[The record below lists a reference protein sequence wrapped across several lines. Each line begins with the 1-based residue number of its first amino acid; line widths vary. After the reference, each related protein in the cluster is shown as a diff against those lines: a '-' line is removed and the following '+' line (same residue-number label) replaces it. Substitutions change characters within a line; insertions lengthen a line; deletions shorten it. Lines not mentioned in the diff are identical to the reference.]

1 MDVQTLARPEAKD
14 GQGGSITLPV
24 AGMTCASCVGS
35 VEKAVGKVPG
45 VRTVSVNLATGRAEI
60 EFENAVDVAGVV
72 GAIERAGYEVPEN
85 QVELAVEG
93 MTCGSCV
100 SHVERALLKVPGVTT
115 ATVNLATGRAS
126 VLFRGSI
133 ASIEDLE
140 AAVRGAGY
148 EAKRI
153 IADDGG
159 VDRERAVRDQEISS
173 LRRSTLIA
181 ALLTLPIVILEM
193 GSHFVPAIHRLVMGT
208 IGIQA
213 SWLAQFALAS
223 IVLFGPGLRFFR
235 KGVPA
240 LLRGTPDMNSLV
252 TIGTSAAW
260 AYSLVATFAPGLLP
274 AGTHYVYYEAA
285 AVIVTLIL
293 LGRYLEAKAK
303 GRTSEAIKRLV
314 GLQPKTARV
323 ERDGAVVEVP
333 LADVRRGDIV
343 QVRPGEK
350 VPVDGEV
357 VDGSSYVDES
367 MITGEPVP
375 VAKAAGTDVVGGTIN
390 KTGAFSVR
398 ATKVGADTLLAQ
410 IIRMVEQAQGSK
422 LPIQAL
428 VDKVTGW
435 FVPAVMAVAALTFL
449 VWLVLGPS
457 PALTF
462 ALVNAV
468 AVLIIACP
476 CAMGLATPTS
486 IMVGTG
492 RAAELGILFRK
503 GEALQSLRDVEVVA
517 LDKTGTL
524 TEGRPKQTDFELLGG
539 DSPEQVE
546 QLAASLAAR
555 SEHPVSRALASA
567 CSLPRLEVT
576 EFTAQPGQGVSGL
589 IDGQRYHLGNSRLLD
604 QLGLREDALGWRV
617 QLLQREGKSV
627 VLLCTDQQVLA
638 LFAVADTLK
647 AGSRD
652 AVRELHALGVETLM
666 LSGDNAPTVQA
677 MATQVGI
684 EQARGNLLP
693 ADKLDAIRAERER
706 GRCVAMVG
714 DGINDTP
721 ALAAADMG
729 FAMAA
734 AGTDTA
740 IETADVALMDDDLR
754 KLPAFIRL
762 SRQTVRVLQQNIWLA
777 LGCKAVFLGLT
788 LAGAATL
795 WMAVF
800 ADLGVSL
807 MVVANGLRMLRQG

>member
-1 MDVQTLARPEAKD
+1 MPADRSCHAEHSCCAAASAAPTADLQPHEGSVLSRIRIVQMDCPTEERLLREVLEARPEVLELHFNLLQRVLTVRHQPQSLDAVLAAIDSLGFTPQLLGDEPAPAAPLRPWCPLAVAGALALGAEVSHWLAQPVWLSALLALAAIALGGLDTYRKGWVAVRHRTLNINALMSIAVTGAALIGQWPEAAMVMVLFSLAEQIEARSLARARDAIGGLLALAPEQASVLQADGSWAQQLVTEVPVGAQVRVGPGERIALDGEVLEGRSSVDQAPITGESMAVDKQPGATLYAGTINQYGSLVYRSTATAGGTTLARIIEA
-14 GQGGSITLPV
+14 
-24 AGMTCASCVGS
+24 
-35 VEKAVGKVPG
+35 
-45 VRTVSVNLATGRAEI
+45 
-60 EFENAVDVAGVV
+60 
-72 GAIERAGYEVPEN
+72 
-85 QVELAVEG
+85 
-93 MTCGSCV
+93 
-100 SHVERALLKVPGVTT
+100 
-115 ATVNLATGRAS
+115 
-126 VLFRGSI
+126 
-133 ASIEDLE
+133 
-140 AAVRGAGY
+140 
-148 EAKRI
+148 
-153 IADDGG
+153 
-159 VDRERAVRDQEISS
+159 
-173 LRRSTLIA
+173 
-181 ALLTLPIVILEM
+181 
-193 GSHFVPAIHRLVMGT
+193 
-208 IGIQA
+208 
-213 SWLAQFALAS
+213 
-223 IVLFGPGLRFFR
+223 
-235 KGVPA
+235 
-240 LLRGTPDMNSLV
+240 
-252 TIGTSAAW
+252 
-260 AYSLVATFAPGLLP
+260 
-274 AGTHYVYYEAA
+274 
-285 AVIVTLIL
+285 
-293 LGRYLEAKAK
+293 
-303 GRTSEAIKRLV
+303 
-314 GLQPKTARV
+314 
-323 ERDGAVVEVP
+323 
-333 LADVRRGDIV
+333 
-343 QVRPGEK
+343 
-350 VPVDGEV
+350 
-357 VDGSSYVDES
+357 
-367 MITGEPVP
+367 
-375 VAKAAGTDVVGGTIN
+375 
-390 KTGAFSVR
+390 
-398 ATKVGADTLLAQ
+398 
-410 IIRMVEQAQGSK
+410 VEQAQAQRAPTQRLVDRFAARYTPAVCLLALLVAVVPPLLLDG
-422 LPIQAL
+422 LWLDWIYRAL
-428 VDKVTGW
+428 V
-435 FVPAVMAVAALTFL
+435 LL
-449 VWLVLGPS
+449 VV
-457 PALTF
+457 
-462 ALVNAV
+462 
-468 AVLIIACP
+468 ACP
-476 CAMGLATPTS
+476 CALVISTPVTIVSALAAGARRG
-486 IMVGTG
+486 ILIKGG
-492 RAAELGILFRK
+492 AYLELGGKLN
-503 GEALQSLRDVEVVA
+503 LVA

-524 TEGRPKQTDFELLGG
+524 TEGRPKQTDFELLAG

-546 QLAASLAAR
+546 QLAASLATR

-567 CSLPRLEVT
+567 CSLPRLEVA

-762 SRQTVRVLQQNIWLA
+762 SRQTLRVLRQNIWLA

-807 MVVANGLRMLRQG
+807 MVVANGLRMLRTAQG

>member
-1 MDVQTLARPEAKD
+1 MPAERSCHAEHSCCASASAVPTANLQPHEGSVLSRIRIVQMDCPTEERLLREVLEARPEVLELHFNLLQRVLTVRHQPHSLDAVLAGIDSLGFTSQLLGDEPAPAAPQRPWWPLAVAGALALGAEVSHWLAQPVWLSALLALAAIALGGLDTYRKGWVAVRHRTLNINALMSIAVTGAALIGQWPEAAMVMVLFSLAEQIEARSLARARDAIGGLLALAPEQASVLQADGSWAQQLVTEVPVGAQVRVGPGERIALDGEVLEGRSSVDQAPITGESMPVDKQPGATLYAGTINQYGSLVYRSTATAGGTTLARIIEA
-14 GQGGSITLPV
+14 
-24 AGMTCASCVGS
+24 
-35 VEKAVGKVPG
+35 
-45 VRTVSVNLATGRAEI
+45 
-60 EFENAVDVAGVV
+60 
-72 GAIERAGYEVPEN
+72 
-85 QVELAVEG
+85 
-93 MTCGSCV
+93 
-100 SHVERALLKVPGVTT
+100 
-115 ATVNLATGRAS
+115 
-126 VLFRGSI
+126 
-133 ASIEDLE
+133 
-140 AAVRGAGY
+140 
-148 EAKRI
+148 
-153 IADDGG
+153 
-159 VDRERAVRDQEISS
+159 
-173 LRRSTLIA
+173 
-181 ALLTLPIVILEM
+181 
-193 GSHFVPAIHRLVMGT
+193 
-208 IGIQA
+208 
-213 SWLAQFALAS
+213 
-223 IVLFGPGLRFFR
+223 
-235 KGVPA
+235 
-240 LLRGTPDMNSLV
+240 
-252 TIGTSAAW
+252 
-260 AYSLVATFAPGLLP
+260 
-274 AGTHYVYYEAA
+274 
-285 AVIVTLIL
+285 
-293 LGRYLEAKAK
+293 
-303 GRTSEAIKRLV
+303 
-314 GLQPKTARV
+314 
-323 ERDGAVVEVP
+323 
-333 LADVRRGDIV
+333 
-343 QVRPGEK
+343 
-350 VPVDGEV
+350 
-357 VDGSSYVDES
+357 
-367 MITGEPVP
+367 
-375 VAKAAGTDVVGGTIN
+375 
-390 KTGAFSVR
+390 
-398 ATKVGADTLLAQ
+398 
-410 IIRMVEQAQGSK
+410 VEQAQAQRAPTQR
-422 LPIQAL
+422 LVDRFAARYTPAVCLLALLVAVVPPLLLDALWLDWIYRAL
-428 VDKVTGW
+428 V
-435 FVPAVMAVAALTFL
+435 LL
-449 VWLVLGPS
+449 VV
-457 PALTF
+457 
-462 ALVNAV
+462 
-468 AVLIIACP
+468 ACP
-476 CAMGLATPTS
+476 CALVISTPVTIVSALAAGARRG
-486 IMVGTG
+486 ILIKGG
-492 RAAELGILFRK
+492 AYLELGGKLN
-503 GEALQSLRDVEVVA
+503 LVA

-524 TEGRPKQTDFELLGG
+524 TEGRPKQTDFELLAG

>member
-1 MDVQTLARPEAKD
+1 MPPTLAPVEADEPGLLALAAIAVGGLDTYRKGWVAVRHRTLNINALMSIAVTGAALIGQWPEAAMVMVLFSLAEQIEARSLARARDAIGGLLALAPEQASVLQADGSWAQQLVTEVPVGAQVRVGPGERIALDGEVLEGRSSVDQAPITGESMPVDKQPGATLYAGTINQYGSLVYRSTATAGGTTLARIIEA
-14 GQGGSITLPV
+14 
-24 AGMTCASCVGS
+24 
-35 VEKAVGKVPG
+35 
-45 VRTVSVNLATGRAEI
+45 
-60 EFENAVDVAGVV
+60 
-72 GAIERAGYEVPEN
+72 
-85 QVELAVEG
+85 
-93 MTCGSCV
+93 
-100 SHVERALLKVPGVTT
+100 
-115 ATVNLATGRAS
+115 
-126 VLFRGSI
+126 
-133 ASIEDLE
+133 
-140 AAVRGAGY
+140 
-148 EAKRI
+148 
-153 IADDGG
+153 
-159 VDRERAVRDQEISS
+159 
-173 LRRSTLIA
+173 
-181 ALLTLPIVILEM
+181 
-193 GSHFVPAIHRLVMGT
+193 
-208 IGIQA
+208 
-213 SWLAQFALAS
+213 
-223 IVLFGPGLRFFR
+223 
-235 KGVPA
+235 
-240 LLRGTPDMNSLV
+240 
-252 TIGTSAAW
+252 
-260 AYSLVATFAPGLLP
+260 
-274 AGTHYVYYEAA
+274 
-285 AVIVTLIL
+285 
-293 LGRYLEAKAK
+293 
-303 GRTSEAIKRLV
+303 
-314 GLQPKTARV
+314 
-323 ERDGAVVEVP
+323 
-333 LADVRRGDIV
+333 
-343 QVRPGEK
+343 
-350 VPVDGEV
+350 
-357 VDGSSYVDES
+357 
-367 MITGEPVP
+367 
-375 VAKAAGTDVVGGTIN
+375 
-390 KTGAFSVR
+390 
-398 ATKVGADTLLAQ
+398 
-410 IIRMVEQAQGSK
+410 VEQAQAQRAPTQRLVDRFAARYTPAVCVLALLVAVVPPLLLDG
-422 LPIQAL
+422 LWLDWIYRAL
-428 VDKVTGW
+428 V
-435 FVPAVMAVAALTFL
+435 LL
-449 VWLVLGPS
+449 VV
-457 PALTF
+457 
-462 ALVNAV
+462 
-468 AVLIIACP
+468 ACP
-476 CAMGLATPTS
+476 CALVISTPVTIVSALAAGARRG
-486 IMVGTG
+486 ILIKGG
-492 RAAELGILFRK
+492 AYLELGGKLN
-503 GEALQSLRDVEVVA
+503 LVA

-524 TEGRPKQTDFELLGG
+524 TEGRPKQTDFELLAG

>member
-1 MDVQTLARPEAKD
+1 MPAERSCHAEHSCCASASAVPTANLQPHEGSVLSRIRIVQMDCPTEERLLREVLEARPEVLELHFNLLQRVLTVRHQPHSLDAVLAGIDSLGFTPQLLGDEPAPAAPQRPWWPLAVAGALALGAEVSHWLAQPVWLSALLALAAIAVGGLDTYRKGWVAVRHRTLNINALMSIAVTGAALIGQWPEAAMVMVLFSLAEQIEARSLARARDAIGGLLALAPEQASVLQADGSWAQQLVTEVPVGAQVRVGPGERIALDGEVLEGRSSVDQAPITGESMPVDKQPGATLYAGTINQYGSLVYRSTATAGGTTLARIIEA
-14 GQGGSITLPV
+14 
-24 AGMTCASCVGS
+24 
-35 VEKAVGKVPG
+35 
-45 VRTVSVNLATGRAEI
+45 
-60 EFENAVDVAGVV
+60 
-72 GAIERAGYEVPEN
+72 
-85 QVELAVEG
+85 
-93 MTCGSCV
+93 
-100 SHVERALLKVPGVTT
+100 
-115 ATVNLATGRAS
+115 
-126 VLFRGSI
+126 
-133 ASIEDLE
+133 
-140 AAVRGAGY
+140 
-148 EAKRI
+148 
-153 IADDGG
+153 
-159 VDRERAVRDQEISS
+159 
-173 LRRSTLIA
+173 
-181 ALLTLPIVILEM
+181 
-193 GSHFVPAIHRLVMGT
+193 
-208 IGIQA
+208 
-213 SWLAQFALAS
+213 
-223 IVLFGPGLRFFR
+223 
-235 KGVPA
+235 
-240 LLRGTPDMNSLV
+240 
-252 TIGTSAAW
+252 
-260 AYSLVATFAPGLLP
+260 
-274 AGTHYVYYEAA
+274 
-285 AVIVTLIL
+285 
-293 LGRYLEAKAK
+293 
-303 GRTSEAIKRLV
+303 
-314 GLQPKTARV
+314 
-323 ERDGAVVEVP
+323 
-333 LADVRRGDIV
+333 
-343 QVRPGEK
+343 
-350 VPVDGEV
+350 
-357 VDGSSYVDES
+357 
-367 MITGEPVP
+367 
-375 VAKAAGTDVVGGTIN
+375 
-390 KTGAFSVR
+390 
-398 ATKVGADTLLAQ
+398 
-410 IIRMVEQAQGSK
+410 VEQAQAQRAPTQRLVDRFAARYTPAVCVLALLVAVVPPLLLDG
-422 LPIQAL
+422 LWLDWIYRAL
-428 VDKVTGW
+428 V
-435 FVPAVMAVAALTFL
+435 LL
-449 VWLVLGPS
+449 VV
-457 PALTF
+457 
-462 ALVNAV
+462 
-468 AVLIIACP
+468 ACP
-476 CAMGLATPTS
+476 CALVISTPVTIVSALAAGARRG
-486 IMVGTG
+486 ILIKGG
-492 RAAELGILFRK
+492 AYLELGGKLN
-503 GEALQSLRDVEVVA
+503 LVA

-524 TEGRPKQTDFELLGG
+524 TEGRPKQTDFELLAG

>member
-1 MDVQTLARPEAKD
+1 MPADRSCHAEHSCCASASAVPTANLQPHEGSVLSRIRIVQMDCPTEERLLREVLEARPEVLELHFNLLQRVLTVRHQPHSLDAVLAGIDSLGFPPQLLGDEPAPAAPQRPWWPLAVAGALALGAEVSHWLAQPVWLSALLALAAIAVGGLDTYRKGWVAVHHRTLNINALMSIAVTGAALIGQWPEAAMVMVLFSLAEQIEARSLARARDAIGGLLALAPEQASVLQADGSWAQQLVTEVPVGAQVRVGPGERVALDGEVLEGRSSVDQAPITGESMPVDKQPGATLYAGTINQYGSLVYRSTATAGGTTLARIIEA
-14 GQGGSITLPV
+14 
-24 AGMTCASCVGS
+24 
-35 VEKAVGKVPG
+35 
-45 VRTVSVNLATGRAEI
+45 
-60 EFENAVDVAGVV
+60 
-72 GAIERAGYEVPEN
+72 
-85 QVELAVEG
+85 
-93 MTCGSCV
+93 
-100 SHVERALLKVPGVTT
+100 
-115 ATVNLATGRAS
+115 
-126 VLFRGSI
+126 
-133 ASIEDLE
+133 
-140 AAVRGAGY
+140 
-148 EAKRI
+148 
-153 IADDGG
+153 
-159 VDRERAVRDQEISS
+159 
-173 LRRSTLIA
+173 
-181 ALLTLPIVILEM
+181 
-193 GSHFVPAIHRLVMGT
+193 
-208 IGIQA
+208 
-213 SWLAQFALAS
+213 
-223 IVLFGPGLRFFR
+223 
-235 KGVPA
+235 
-240 LLRGTPDMNSLV
+240 
-252 TIGTSAAW
+252 
-260 AYSLVATFAPGLLP
+260 
-274 AGTHYVYYEAA
+274 
-285 AVIVTLIL
+285 
-293 LGRYLEAKAK
+293 
-303 GRTSEAIKRLV
+303 
-314 GLQPKTARV
+314 
-323 ERDGAVVEVP
+323 
-333 LADVRRGDIV
+333 
-343 QVRPGEK
+343 
-350 VPVDGEV
+350 
-357 VDGSSYVDES
+357 
-367 MITGEPVP
+367 
-375 VAKAAGTDVVGGTIN
+375 
-390 KTGAFSVR
+390 
-398 ATKVGADTLLAQ
+398 
-410 IIRMVEQAQGSK
+410 VEQAQAQRAPTQRLVDRFAARYTPAVCLLALLVAVVPPLLLDG
-422 LPIQAL
+422 LWLDWIYRAL
-428 VDKVTGW
+428 V
-435 FVPAVMAVAALTFL
+435 LL
-449 VWLVLGPS
+449 VV
-457 PALTF
+457 
-462 ALVNAV
+462 
-468 AVLIIACP
+468 ACP
-476 CAMGLATPTS
+476 CALVISTPVTIVSALAAGARRG
-486 IMVGTG
+486 ILVKGG
-492 RAAELGILFRK
+492 AYLELGGKLN
-503 GEALQSLRDVEVVA
+503 LVA

>member
-1 MDVQTLARPEAKD
+1 MAGALALGAEVSHWLAQPVWLSALLALAAIAVGGLDTYRKGWVAVRHRTLNINALMSIAVTGAALIGQWPEAAMVMVLFSLAEQIEARSLARARDAIGGLLALAPEQASVLQADGSWAQQLVTEVPVGAQVRVGPGERIALDGEVLEGRSSVDQAPITGESMPVDKQPGATLYAGTINQYGSLVYRSTATAGGTTLARIIEA
-14 GQGGSITLPV
+14 
-24 AGMTCASCVGS
+24 
-35 VEKAVGKVPG
+35 
-45 VRTVSVNLATGRAEI
+45 
-60 EFENAVDVAGVV
+60 
-72 GAIERAGYEVPEN
+72 
-85 QVELAVEG
+85 
-93 MTCGSCV
+93 
-100 SHVERALLKVPGVTT
+100 
-115 ATVNLATGRAS
+115 
-126 VLFRGSI
+126 
-133 ASIEDLE
+133 
-140 AAVRGAGY
+140 
-148 EAKRI
+148 
-153 IADDGG
+153 
-159 VDRERAVRDQEISS
+159 
-173 LRRSTLIA
+173 
-181 ALLTLPIVILEM
+181 
-193 GSHFVPAIHRLVMGT
+193 
-208 IGIQA
+208 
-213 SWLAQFALAS
+213 
-223 IVLFGPGLRFFR
+223 
-235 KGVPA
+235 
-240 LLRGTPDMNSLV
+240 
-252 TIGTSAAW
+252 
-260 AYSLVATFAPGLLP
+260 
-274 AGTHYVYYEAA
+274 
-285 AVIVTLIL
+285 
-293 LGRYLEAKAK
+293 
-303 GRTSEAIKRLV
+303 
-314 GLQPKTARV
+314 
-323 ERDGAVVEVP
+323 
-333 LADVRRGDIV
+333 
-343 QVRPGEK
+343 
-350 VPVDGEV
+350 
-357 VDGSSYVDES
+357 
-367 MITGEPVP
+367 
-375 VAKAAGTDVVGGTIN
+375 
-390 KTGAFSVR
+390 
-398 ATKVGADTLLAQ
+398 
-410 IIRMVEQAQGSK
+410 VEQAQAQRAPTQRLVDRFAARYTPAVCVLALLVAVVPPLLLDG
-422 LPIQAL
+422 LWLDWIYRAL
-428 VDKVTGW
+428 V
-435 FVPAVMAVAALTFL
+435 LL
-449 VWLVLGPS
+449 VV
-457 PALTF
+457 
-462 ALVNAV
+462 
-468 AVLIIACP
+468 ACP
-476 CAMGLATPTS
+476 CALVISTPVTIVSALAAGARRG
-486 IMVGTG
+486 ILIKGG
-492 RAAELGILFRK
+492 AYLELGGKLN
-503 GEALQSLRDVEVVA
+503 LVA

-524 TEGRPKQTDFELLGG
+524 TEGRPKQTDFELLAG